1 MNQGKFRVE
10 IRLRHSVHTM
20 GLRSI
25 SCVGRVVVLVAAAV
39 VARAAL
45 FIAAD
50 MRIAQG
56 DMPRE
61 REMYEEKRDA
71 APP

>member
-25 SCVGRVVVLVAAAV
+25 SCVGRVVVLVAV